1 MGKGGGVRWW
11 CGQAVQHGAVPC
23 PTDAGG
29 SGRGGGEGVVPTT
42 GHMGGRERVATR
54 WHALSIGGVV
64 PVVAGV
70 GYGASQQEKGGE
82 TGRIPYGGVAP
93 VVAGWAVAPV
103 SGRGRARQGVC
114 YVAVGRRLAG
124 GGGEFET
131 T

>member
-1 MGKGGGVRWW
+1 MAR
-11 CGQAVQHGAVPC
+11 A
-23 PTDAGG
+23 
-29 SGRGGGEGVVPTT
+29 
-42 GHMGGRERVATR
+42 
-54 WHALSIGGVV
+54 IGGVA

-82 TGRIPYGGVAP
+82 TGRVPYGGVTP
-93 VVAGWAVAPV
+93 VVAGWAVVPV

-131 T
+131 TYLDSAIDDCPCRRRRCREGEGRREDEEGGTREDEGGGG